1 MENVKFSII
10 VISPDMCRIVPHDIR
25 SKFKEIADGGCIMSL
40 DVMLAEMEN
49 ITKKCA
55 KIGVT
60 ALFEM

>member
-1 MENVKFSII
+1 METVKFYIS

-25 SKFKEIADGGCIMSL
+25 TKFKEIADGGCIMSL
-40 DVMLAEMEN
+40 DVMLSEMKS

-55 KIGVT
+55 EIGVI